1 MTVKE
6 LYEQTA
12 QLGFENSLESTE
24 RFFHAA
30 NRAILQVN
38 SLRPA
43 VRSYAVNHKPL
54 ENEVTEDTFSPVD
67 KRNDT
72 TFEAYDVKAYYF
84 ECDGNGTAILEALVN
99 DRWKEVSRIELKS
112 DRQFK
117 PYRGLIDKSECYVRL
132 RFTGNYFY
140 CVKNVAMYKYLYSD
154 KTEDIPAMQPYVK
167 YDMSTLVP
175 DFLALAEAPILEGE
189 RNLRLNQEYE
199 MEGDKIIL
207 IPSSIS
213 GIVKLIYRRRPN
225 KLVYVD
231 DPLKDETRID
241 LDEEL
246 CSLLPL
252 LVAAFVLAED
262 EPNLANT
269 YMNTY
274 KEWALRLESLNE
286 DHSTVRITSNGW

>member
-1 MTVKE
+1 
-6 LYEQTA
+6 
-12 QLGFENSLESTE
+12 
-24 RFFHAA
+24 
-30 NRAILQVN
+30 
-38 SLRPA
+38 
-43 VRSYAVNHKPL
+43 
-54 ENEVTEDTFSPVD
+54 
-67 KRNDT
+67 
-72 TFEAYDVKAYYF
+72 
-84 ECDGNGTAILEALVN
+84 
-99 DRWKEVSRIELKS
+99 
-112 DRQFK
+112 
-117 PYRGLIDKSECYVRL
+117 
-132 RFTGNYFY
+132 
-140 CVKNVAMYKYLYSD
+140 MYKHLYSD
-154 KTEDIPAMQPYVK
+154 NVEDIPALQPYVK
-167 YDMSTLVP
+167 YDMSNLVT

-213 GIVKLIYRRRPN
+213 GIIKLVYRRRPN
-225 KLVYVD
+225 KLAYVD
-231 DPLKDETRID
+231 DPITDETRID

-274 KEWALRLESLNE
+274 KEWAMRLESLNE